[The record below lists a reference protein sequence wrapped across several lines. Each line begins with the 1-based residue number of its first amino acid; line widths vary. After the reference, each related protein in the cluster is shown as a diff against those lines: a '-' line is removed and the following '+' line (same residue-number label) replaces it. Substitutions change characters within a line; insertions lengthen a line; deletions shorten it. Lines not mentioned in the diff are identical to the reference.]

1 MKCIKIKTLVFAA
14 LLMTVG
20 QAMYCI
26 GELRRKDDLK
36 VTILLGILTTTLLL
50 F

>member
-20 QAMYCI
+20 QAIVSCS
-26 GELRRKDDLK
+26 GDKAEK
-36 VTILLGILTTTLLL
+36 
-50 F
+50 